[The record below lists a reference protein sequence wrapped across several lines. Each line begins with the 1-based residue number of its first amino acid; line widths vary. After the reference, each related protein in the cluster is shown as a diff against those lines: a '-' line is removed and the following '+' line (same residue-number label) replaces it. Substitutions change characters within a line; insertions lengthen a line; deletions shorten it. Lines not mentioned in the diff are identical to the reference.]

1 MIRNVQVDEE
11 YDFSYTITFILRF
24 HAPSRKVFG
33 AVFLYVLVSSA
44 LLLATAP
51 QASQQR
57 VTVVR

>member
-11 YDFSYTITFILRF
+11 YDFSNTITFILRSY
-24 HAPSRKVFG
+24 AASRTVFG

-44 LLLATAP
+44 LLLTPAP